1 MLINNHN
8 IVQEKKYLLLL
19 VIIDILK
26 EYTSPEN
33 HMKKTEL
40 CNKIEQRCGFMPA
53 RNTVYDKLNS
63 LEYSGFP
70 IVQDSLEGVY
80 YDGHELSDGE
90 LRFLVDSVLYSDFV
104 TLGGADEMIEALTA
118 FGSPAFQ
125 KYIRRQKYRAGK
137 TRKNMQTSVF
147 LTIEEVQSAIF
158 DKRQISC
165 NQLTYLA
172 DLTTENVYPE
182 DITVNPYELV
192 FKNGKYYLL
201 GALNDHDKILSWRVD
216 RLCNVKILESRCREI
231 PQLKEIEASGGM
243 SAYADKQPDL
253 CGGVVETFKIQC
265 ADIAIE
271 EIIDVFGQDF
281 SILPKPD
288 DDHSPDVLILKV
300 KTTRESIKSWAIK
313 HALQVVILEPH
324 DISDEIFRTLSA
336 AWHQYGFAG
345 KPLRIRARYAASF
358 QEAVRLAEK
367 YDPKRLCYSARSISG
382 KPVKIEMSL
391 LKGMPELELLSL
403 HKCEIEGT
411 DFLTWFPNLKS
422 LFLSHSVFNPDALKC
437 AKQLNNLRLSRC
449 DCKVTDYISEMKEL
463 EYIELSFLDIAD
475 LSFLLK
481 CLKLKR
487 IDINC
492 CENIRDCA
500 VLAQFPQLE
509 ELTIVC
515 CDKISDYSFLKQ
527 MKQLKKL
534 HIQNENFGYE
544 QCKEL
549 QAYLPDCYI
558 EGDGYHENY
567 I

>member
-33 HMKKTEL
+33 HMKKAEL
-40 CNKIEQRCGFMPA
+40 CDKIEQRCGFMPA

-231 PQLKEIEASGGM
+231 PQLKELEASGGM
-243 SAYADKQPDL
+243 SVYADKQPDI

-265 ADIAIE
+265 AKDSID
-271 EIIDVFGQDF
+271 EIVDVFGRDF
-281 SILPKPD
+281 IIAPEQTDNFDDETVIL
-288 DDHSPDVLILKV
+288 SV
-300 KTTRESIKSWAIK
+300 KATRESMKAWAFT
-313 HALQVVILEPH
+313 HTTSMVVISPADFRNEIAEAL
-324 DISDEIFRTLSA
+324 SDAKRLYTLT
-336 AWHQYGFAG
+336 G
-345 KPLRIRARYAASF
+345 KPLHIRAFAA
-358 QEAVRLAEK
+358 QNLAEAIRFAQ
-367 YDPKRLCYSARSISG
+367 KRAGKVLHYHGKGRRNEPEHIDLTELLNMPDLTAFSVNGCILEHAECLTQLPLLRKLSIVNCNCDAGQLIDLPSLQEFQTDDVQLAKAVGKNGNVTRLTMIGSDIQDASVICDCPALRNVAFAYCKKLTDCSALQNAKHIEKLEITNCDALEDFSFLENMKHLKQLRIKSPHISEDILARLENKGVKTEGHSAR
-382 KPVKIEMSL
+382 
-391 LKGMPELELLSL
+391 
-403 HKCEIEGT
+403 
-411 DFLTWFPNLKS
+411 
-422 LFLSHSVFNPDALKC
+422 
-437 AKQLNNLRLSRC
+437 
-449 DCKVTDYISEMKEL
+449 
-463 EYIELSFLDIAD
+463 
-475 LSFLLK
+475 
-481 CLKLKR
+481 
-487 IDINC
+487 
-492 CENIRDCA
+492 
-500 VLAQFPQLE
+500 
-509 ELTIVC
+509 
-515 CDKISDYSFLKQ
+515 
-527 MKQLKKL
+527 
-534 HIQNENFGYE
+534 
-544 QCKEL
+544 
-549 QAYLPDCYI
+549 
-558 EGDGYHENY
+558 
-567 I
+567 